1 MDPVGRHSH
10 SCSLVTERLETV
22 QVHHDLASVIVDVH
36 VGRGDVGGD
45 EVIEERDRQ
54 LVTERR
60 SIAAGDPLER
70 LGIDREILDEEA
82 GVSKVQR
89 AGFVDGPRPLDCVGV
104 SEPDEGALVVGEVAE
119 VTTKRIRQPS
129 RRTDDR
135 WALNVGADA
144 GMTGRRDD
152 RGVAGALTRTPQSV
166 TRRVLAG

>member
-1 MDPVGRHSH
+1 MRP
-10 SCSLVTERLETV
+10 
-22 QVHHDLASVIVDVH
+22 
-36 VGRGDVGGD
+36 
-45 EVIEERDRQ
+45 RQ

-70 LGIDREILDEEA
+70 LGIAREILDEEA

-119 VTTKRIRQPS
+119 VTTERIRQPR

-135 WALNVGADA
+135 WTLNVGADA

-152 RGVAGALTRTPQSV
+152 RGVADALNPDTAVGHAPSSRRIILPPSPRGISSTRSILV
-166 TRRVLAG
+166 GHL